1 MQFEEEAD
9 QMPEMAMDGIQVHF
23 ERRIGE
29 FCKVFELLNQTVELA
44 YFGIPESPIESPIT
58 LMKNLETQ
66 IQFFVNLSFWESLFG
81 S

>member
-44 YFGIPESPIESPIT
+44 YFGIPESPIQSVT
-58 LMKNLETQ
+58 YFWHTNLNNGAGPNQSAATAP
-66 IQFFVNLSFWESLFG
+66 
-81 S
+81 